1 MEPDYLQ
8 LSLFCDKPLW
18 QHQSQITAS
27 LNLTSNIY
35 SDIIMTHF
43 VPCFLP
49 ALHLKQE
56 YCMAEGHWWLQP
68 G

>member
-49 ALHLKQE
+49 GIAPQAGILH
-56 YCMAEGHWWLQP
+56 G
-68 G
+68 